1 MRPKL
6 NFATAIAAIALFV
19 SLSGSVYAATKIEGK
34 TIRKGSIPGNRVQE
48 QRLTGALVDE
58 STLATV
64 SSATAANEVARADTA
79 NRVDRAETADFAKSA
94 KSATTAA
101 IATRTTEVERAD
113 LADTASQASD
123 AAELTGGVKSNDLLQ
138 RCQSG
143 TVRAA
148 IVVDPS
154 QPTVTFQGTNCA
166 GGIDVR
172 RVIRNGQPQGGEYQ
186 VTLGGIEGTVAT
198 ASAFGKGS
206 EASIA
211 GAGPVFVVKV
221 YSANSGDLIPTER
234 FMVAAF

>member
-6 NFATAIAAIALFV
+6 NFATVIAAIALFV
-19 SLSGSVYAATKIEGK
+19 SLSGSVYAATKIDGK

-48 QRLTGALVDE
+48 QRLTGALIDE

-64 SSATAANEVARADTA
+64 SSASAANEVTRADTA

-101 IATRTTEVERAD
+101 IATRTAEVDLAD

-123 AAELTGGVKSNDLLQ
+123 AAELTGGVKPNDLLR

-143 TVRAA
+143 AVRAA
-148 IVVDPS
+148 IVVDPR
-154 QPTVTFQGTNCA
+154 QATIAFQGNNCS

-172 RVIRNGQPQGGEYQ
+172 RVVRNGVAQGGEYQ
-186 VTLGGIEGTVAT
+186 VTLGGIEGTAAT
-198 ASAFGKGS
+198 ASAFAKGS
-206 EASIA
+206 AASIA

-221 YSANSGDLIPTER
+221 YSGDSGNLIPAER